1 MAKGKRIRAKKRKP
15 SLSRRV
21 AKWIGISL
29 AALWMVTLL
38 QVLLVRFINPP
49 FTTMMAWNW
58 IWNIDNARSD
68 PPHYLWIP
76 LNEISPHLRQAV
88 LAGEDQRF
96 LLHHGFDFIEMN
108 KALKD
113 MAVKRRFRGASTIT
127 MQVARSVFLWPGRNL
142 VRKIIEA
149 YYTMLIEFLWDK
161 KRILEI
167 YLNTVDWGKQMV
179 GAEAASRRY
188 FHRSASFLSPS
199 QAALLAAVL
208 PNPHRWSP
216 VKPNARVLRRKER
229 ILEEMDS
236 MPLL

>member
-1 MAKGKRIRAKKRKP
+1 
-15 SLSRRV
+15 
-21 AKWIGISL
+21 
-29 AALWMVTLL
+29 
-38 QVLLVRFINPP
+38 
-49 FTTMMAWNW
+49 
-58 IWNIDNARSD
+58 
-68 PPHYLWIP
+68 
-76 LNEISPHLRQAV
+76 
-88 LAGEDQRF
+88 
-96 LLHHGFDFIEMN
+96 MN